1 MPDQIWFKNPTILFD
16 KDTWSKFVPTKDMTT
31 AEALNS
37 VVRFSTYFS
46 LMLFMATGI
55 GGYVMAIPMVMVSTI
70 LLYNLFP
77 NGKTIES
84 FASKVAGAAG
94 SSEYTMPS
102 KENPFMNVLLTE
114 IQDDPQ
120 RPDAAPTN
128 RRDVKAEVYKSF
140 QATSDMYMDTTDLF
154 DQAQAMRTFHTLQSA
169 KVPNDLDGFKK
180 WLAKDLDAPDTSS
193 AAPARH
199 GKLLNEGHVA
209 AKGSMR
215 SLPNSISKPVGTVP
229 TGPLPAKVSAK

>member
-1 MPDQIWFKNPTILFD
+1 MPDQIWFKNPTVLFD
-16 KDTWSKFVPTKDMTT
+16 RDTWSKFVPTKDMTT

-46 LMLFMATGI
+46 LILFAATSVS
-55 GGYVMAIPMVMVSTI
+55 GYLLAIPMIMVCTV

-84 FASKVAGAAG
+84 FASKVLSEGAP
-94 SSEYTMPS
+94 EYTMPS
-102 KENPFMNVLLTE
+102 KENPFMNVLLTD

-128 RRDVKAEVYKSF
+128 RRDVKADVHKAF
-140 QATSDMYMDTTDLF
+140 QATTDLYMDTTDLF
-154 DQAQAMRTFHTLQSA
+154 DQAQAMRTFHTLQSSR
-169 KVPNDLDGFKK
+169 VPNDLDGFKK
-180 WLAKDLDAPDTSS
+180 WLAKGLDAPDTSS
-193 AAPARH
+193 APPSRQ
-199 GKLLNEGHVA
+199 GKLLNEGYVA

-215 SLPNSISKPVGTVP
+215 SLPNSISKPAGTVP
-229 TGPLPAKVSAK
+229 TGPLPAKQTSK

>member
-1 MPDQIWFKNPTILFD
+1 MPDQIWFKNPTVLFD
-16 KDTWSKFVPTKDMTT
+16 RDTWSKFVPTKDMTT

-46 LMLFMATGI
+46 LILFAATSVS
-55 GGYVMAIPMVMVSTI
+55 GYLLAIPMIMVCTV

-84 FASKVAGAAG
+84 FSSKTAST
-94 SSEYTMPS
+94 SEYTMPS

-114 IQDDPQ
+114 IQDNPE
-120 RPDAAPTN
+120 RPDAGPTN

-140 QATSDMYMDTTDLF
+140 QATTDLYMDTTDLF
-154 DQAQAMRTFHTLQSA
+154 DQAQAMRTFHTLQSS

-180 WLAKDLDAPDTSS
+180 WLSKDLDAPDTSS
-193 AAPARH
+193 APLARH
-199 GKLLNEGHVA
+199 GKLLNEGYVA

-215 SLPNSISKPVGTVP
+215 SLPNSTSKKAGTSP
-229 TGPLPAKVSAK
+229 TGPLPAKATSK